1 MQAGCGKSSIQSQPC
16 EKAMSKNS
24 CIKSKLSAEK
34 AASEFYCRG
43 KYALNEPKAY
53 NRHTYAV
60 QLQRKLFSKPSLG
73 LHLRKGFTQNDK
85 SLAQKMSKGVLTKT
99 VIDRVCKKHRERVAQ
114 LLKCVRLVNSFEI
127 SRQNLGERWHTASS
141 EPFFY
146 DTTYMPVQR
155 DNAVPVDENGQ
166 CCTAEEVGDREK
178 NTMRPKNG
186 NAQRS
191 ANCLPMRRLVLLLQQ
206 RNCSRNQCSN
216 SEKHLSP

>member
-1 MQAGCGKSSIQSQPC
+1 M
-16 EKAMSKNS
+16 N
-24 CIKSKLSAEK
+24 
-34 AASEFYCRG
+34 FYCRG

-73 LHLRKGFTQNDK
+73 LHLRKGFTQNDE

-99 VIDRVCKKHRERVAQ
+99 VCRLTARRLVDRVCKKHRERVGQ
-114 LLKCVRLVNSFEI
+114 LLKCVRLVNSFEM

-191 ANCLPMRRLVLLLQQ
+191 ANCLPMRRLVPLLQQ